1 MLRCIDCGE
10 EMERGTVEAL
20 APSVETWNIFTSD
33 QEKAKT
39 GIQGFFRHTVTIPL
53 QMEEQV
59 AWHCPDCKKVLM
71 WVRSRE

>member
-1 MLRCIDCGE
+1 MRCIDCGR

-33 QEKAKT
+33 LEKAKT
-39 GIQGFFRHTVTIPL
+39 GLQGFFRYTVAVPM
-53 QMEEQV
+53 QMEEQA
-59 AWHCPDCKKVLM
+59 AWHCPECKKVLM